1 MFVDLEL
8 LIYDDAK
15 AHVCDVSS
23 TDILKMPSQHRP
35 GCR

>member
-1 MFVDLEL
+1 MDLEL
-8 LIYDDAK
+8 LTYDDAK

-23 TDILKMPSQHRP
+23 TDILKVQSQHGP